1 MRLANLRKGPHYL
14 NGMEPRQYEVKNG
27 QVLLI
32 REAAAEDARAL
43 LDYVEDVSGESDWAR
58 ENDIE
63 ETVQ

>member
-1 MRLANLRKGPHYL
+1 
-14 NGMEPRQYEVKNG
+14 MEPRQYEVKNG